1 MAIPSTANMAAPT
14 LARSQKVELFR
25 SAWLT
30 CLQDGERRTVKP
42 QTHRGQRLRNRC
54 RDRVG
59 RLYERDME
67 MKEASD

>member
-30 CLQDGERRTVKP
+30 CLQDGESRTVKH
-42 QTHRGQRLRNRC
+42 QAHR
-54 RDRVG
+54 
-59 RLYERDME
+59 
-67 MKEASD
+67 